1 MLARPIEFIADYK
14 AACLWFC
21 YALEIRVLKRK
32 TLSAQRIFGRIGSGG
47 EHERN
52 ECVSFS
58 P

>member
-1 MLARPIEFIADYK
+1 MLARDIEFIAGYK

-32 TLSAQRIFGRIGSGG
+32 TLSAQRISGRIGNGG

-52 ECVSFS
+52 ECFS
-58 P
+58 LSP